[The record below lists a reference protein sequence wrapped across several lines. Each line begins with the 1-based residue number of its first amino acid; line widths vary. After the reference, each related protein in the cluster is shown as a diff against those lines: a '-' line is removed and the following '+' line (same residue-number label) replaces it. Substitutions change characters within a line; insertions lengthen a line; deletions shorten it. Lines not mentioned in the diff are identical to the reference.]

1 MRRFSSA
8 AFWVSDGKTKVPG
21 SIPSSRKTKPPLRA
35 VNEESQQS
43 RACGALYFVVTFLR
57 TNFWQT
63 DYAPVMIPLVSTNW
77 RMISKRTRFWKP
89 PATSWSATDDP
100 AG

>member
-1 MRRFSSA
+1 
-8 AFWVSDGKTKVPG
+8 
-21 SIPSSRKTKPPLRA
+21 

-63 DYAPVMIPLVSTNW
+63 EFFGTSPETK
-77 RMISKRTRFWKP
+77 SKMKKKERLPKIEK
-89 PATSWSATDDP
+89 TS
-100 AG
+100 